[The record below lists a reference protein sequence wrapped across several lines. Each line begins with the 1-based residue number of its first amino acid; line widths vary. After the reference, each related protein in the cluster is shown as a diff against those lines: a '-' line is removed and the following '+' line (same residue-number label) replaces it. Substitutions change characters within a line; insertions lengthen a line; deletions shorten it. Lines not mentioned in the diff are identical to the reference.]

1 MKSFFATLL
10 RSYRPLWFSVLFSVV
25 LITGRVIYT
34 GELTLVFLIWNLFL
48 AFLPFVFSRRLRLHR
63 PGSLNLGKLL
73 LCLLFLPNAPY
84 ILTDLFHLK
93 GRGYD
98 LLWFDTLLIANFAWT
113 GLLFYFYSLRHLQK
127 FMQPL
132 FGKNFIAG
140 VLIALSMLNGF
151 GIYIGRYLRFNSW
164 DILTQPF
171 SLVHEIAALF
181 LQPWVHP
188 QAWGM
193 TVLYGI
199 FLYLGY
205 WQFSSIKTS
214 SASNS

>member
-1 MKSFFATLL
+1 MKHLL
-10 RSYRPLWFSVLFSVV
+10 KCLFRAYRPLWFSMLFCAL

-34 GELTLVFLIWNLFL
+34 GEITFVFLVWNLFL
-48 AFLPFVFSRRLRLHR
+48 AFLPFVFSWRLKLER
-63 PGSLNLGKLL
+63 PGLLNLGKLL

-84 ILTDLFHLK
+84 ILTDLFHL
-93 GRGYD
+93 RTQTYD
-98 LLWFDTLLIANFAWT
+98 LIWFDTLLIANFAWC
-113 GLLFYFYSLRHLQK
+113 GLLFYFFSLRHLQK

-132 FGKNFIAG
+132 FSKNFIAG
-140 VLIALSMLNGF
+140 ALILLSMLNGF

-171 SLVHEIAALF
+171 ALAREMAALI

-188 QAWGM
+188 QAWGI

-205 WQFSSIKTS
+205 WQFSSIKKLPTGY
-214 SASNS
+214 